1 MMQLEEAN
9 KRAEEAVKR
18 AEEERRE
25 KEEAIKRAEEA
36 QSENQ
41 RYAMVVEDVKRAA
54 KVEVIEAKKEV
65 RETKLVV
72 LKVKQDRVE
81 EAMAHHQEITEVQE
95 LAARTEATAKKE
107 KKHRMI
113 ADEMLEDTINELDHT
128 KKRERKLARKN
139 INLKEE
145 LGAA

>member
-1 MMQLEEAN
+1 
-9 KRAEEAVKR
+9 
-18 AEEERRE
+18 
-25 KEEAIKRAEEA
+25 
-36 QSENQ
+36 
-41 RYAMVVEDVKRAA
+41 MVVEDVKRAA
-54 KVEVIEAKKEV
+54 KVEVIEAKKET
-65 RETKLVV
+65 RDTKLMA

-81 EAMAHHQEITEVQE
+81 EVRAHHLEITEAWDV
-95 LAARTEATAKKE
+95 AARTEATAKKE

>member
-1 MMQLEEAN
+1 MKREKEEAIKRAEEAN
-9 KRAEEAVKR
+9 KRAEEALNRV
-18 AEEERRE
+18 
-25 KEEAIKRAEEA
+25 EEA

-95 LAARTEATAKKE
+95 LAARTEATANKE

-128 KKRERKLARKN
+128 KKRERKLARKD

-145 LGAA
+145 LGAT